1 MYILPSSSHLNCC
14 WCSSFLVICWTSD
27 DCLFNHPKF
36 SLLCWYLC
44 HICDCHEYP
53 PKGYSN
59 SSNPIRGAHLDDIS
73 AKTLLRQ
80 LPEYTSFT
88 LQYRLTHCMRA
99 TDGLEWIPM
108 VFTTGLHALE
118 NSLIFSWVSSLA
130 RALDPL
136 RPQKALVLC
145 VCHLENA
152 WLKHNINW
160 NEFNK
165 LIFDLEKLKTK
176 G

>member
-1 MYILPSSSHLNCC
+1 MIAYLIILN
-14 WCSSFLVICWTSD
+14 FLSCVGICVIFVTAT
-27 DCLFNHPKF
+27 NIPQRV
-36 SLLCWYLC
+36 
-44 HICDCHEYP
+44 IP
-53 PKGYSN
+53 V
-59 SSNPIRGAHLDDIS
+59 SSNPIRGVHLDDIS

-99 TDGLEWIPM
+99 TDGLEWIPV